1 MIKTIFSITILTL
14 MARLLS
20 LVSLQIYMAYFG
32 PQNVQLNIYSYAL
45 NVPNIIFNVL
55 GTAVIA
61 VVVPIYSGLLAKG
74 EGEKAKNFL
83 KDIITIISLVV
94 FVIIGLGFLA
104 APLLAGLTEY
114 RHVRED
120 FEFLVFALRAMLPV
134 MFFYGLSYVFQGY
147 LHSNGKFRLPAF
159 ITVPS
164 SLIVIGYTVFF
175 SEIYGVTGLLF
186 ATVIGLSMQAIILLP
201 AVIKSGF
208 RYSFSLNLNSPEVR
222 QAMML
227 FVPVLISGLSFQIN
241 SIFNSTLATRF
252 NMVTIMSYVQN
263 LMLVIVLSVVY
274 SMTAVYLPKLSE
286 LWAKEDIKGFKNA
299 LENAIGVVIFLMVP
313 ATAGFFL
320 LRFEIINL
328 LARWGDFDEGSA
340 VIAAN
345 MLGLYGLGILSI
357 GMKEILD
364 RGFYAQKDSRTPA
377 VFGFLIMAINIGF
390 SLVFVSY
397 LGMFTMAVSFA
408 VSTTV
413 GVVGLLVMTSFR
425 VKFIS
430 GKLVSTF
437 VKAVIST
444 GFMVLSIYYLL
455 PIVRGIDAGNEI
467 LSRVIQLGMP
477 ALVGVVVYFFV
488 AIVIGMEQMAVVKG
502 KMNL

>member
-1 MIKTIFSITILTL
+1 
-14 MARLLS
+14 
-20 LVSLQIYMAYFG
+20 
-32 PQNVQLNIYSYAL
+32 
-45 NVPNIIFNVL
+45 
-55 GTAVIA
+55 
-61 VVVPIYSGLLAKG
+61 
-74 EGEKAKNFL
+74 
-83 KDIITIISLVV
+83 
-94 FVIIGLGFLA
+94 
-104 APLLAGLTEY
+104 
-114 RHVRED
+114 
-120 FEFLVFALRAMLPV
+120 
-134 MFFYGLSYVFQGY
+134 
-147 LHSNGKFRLPAF
+147 
-159 ITVPS
+159 
-164 SLIVIGYTVFF
+164 
-175 SEIYGVTGLLF
+175 
-186 ATVIGLSMQAIILLP
+186 
-201 AVIKSGF
+201 
-208 RYSFSLNLNSPEVR
+208 
-222 QAMML
+222 
-227 FVPVLISGLSFQIN
+227 
-241 SIFNSTLATRF
+241 
-252 NMVTIMSYVQN
+252 
-263 LMLVIVLSVVY
+263 
-274 SMTAVYLPKLSE
+274 LSE